1 MIAIVNNIRRIFS
14 DDGRNDRDF
23 TDQEQRLQQ
32 ARAGLIAEA
41 DGLKRAA
48 EALADLIK
56 LRTP

>member
-1 MIAIVNNIRRIFS
+1 MNAIVNNIRRIFS

-23 TDQEQRLQQ
+23 SDQEEKLQR

-48 EALADLIK
+48 EALADLI
-56 LRTP
+56 RMRAP